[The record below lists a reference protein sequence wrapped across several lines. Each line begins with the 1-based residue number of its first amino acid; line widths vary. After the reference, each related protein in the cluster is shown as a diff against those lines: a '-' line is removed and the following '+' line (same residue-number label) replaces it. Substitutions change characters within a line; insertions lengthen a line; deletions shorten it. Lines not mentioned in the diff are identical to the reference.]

1 MYNGV
6 DISWRHTYNCTCAHC
21 SGEDQMLVTTTGTFR
36 TYTKAEC
43 IREIVHYSQKIMDAK
58 WYESKRYWKS
68 ELRFYLKKYNE
79 LCAK

>member
-1 MYNGV
+1 MHNG
-6 DISWRHTYNCTCAHC
+6 INANWGHSYPCGCANCQR
-21 SGEDQMLVTTTGTFR
+21 EDMVLVATTGTFR

-58 WYESKRYWKS
+58 WYESKRYWKN
-68 ELRFYLKKYNE
+68 ELRSCLKKYNE